1 MRQSA
6 PDPGGIVSQGMSEDG
21 IFAVLELLAAGA
33 PAQEY
38 EALVERV
45 RRAGAQPQLLD
56 RLGDAVQLGLS
67 IRTWTERQQQREAG
81 MSALIDTA
89 RDLATPHDLD
99 TLLKV
104 ILRRARRL
112 LAVDMSY
119 IGMYAE
125 GERYVSIR
133 AADGHTTALNVGLRL
148 PGGSGLGSA
157 VMDNPSPFWTPD
169 YLADERIQH
178 SGEIDYVVK
187 AEGLQAVLAVP
198 LSRGAHP
205 FGTLYVAER
214 KVRHFTTDEIALLSS
229 LSDLAGVAIE
239 KAELLDRTTALVA
252 ELEQHSTRVEAGLRS
267 AQELSDAQHRLIQL
281 VLGDCNLDTLARAS
295 ATELGAAVQVC
306 AANGTVLTSAG
317 LVREAAKDEEDA
329 GGAGVAGDAEDGGEA
344 APAETLLVPAAMDAH
359 AAREPVALADGL
371 WAVPISAGT
380 GSNLGTLLL
389 RPDRPD
395 AVQDE
400 RLLRLVAQ
408 VMAVQLL
415 VESSRTAIAEGQV
428 RDDFLAD
435 LLASPQR
442 PPHQLEQHARRLG
455 INLSKPHVVVV
466 ARPEGDARGK
476 MAIWASSYAHRLS
489 GLKSMHNGCA
499 VLLLPGTDPGGAGRA
514 VSAELSP
521 LLGHPVTVSSA
532 GPVAGPAS
540 VHHGF
545 QEALRC
551 LDAMTSLGVI
561 GRSASVRELGFLGVL
576 LSDNHD
582 VEGFVDSAIGPVI
595 DYDQQRF
602 TDLTRTLETYFE
614 AGGSPTNAAK
624 KLHVHPNTVAR
635 RLERISELLGPQWQQ
650 PERALEVQLALRV
663 FRVRHSLRMRDR
675 AGPGAGE
682 DTPGSQET

>member
-1 MRQSA
+1 M
-6 PDPGGIVSQGMSEDG
+6 SQGMSEDG

-38 EALVERV
+38 EALVERF

-56 RLGDAVQLGLS
+56 RLGEAVQLGLT

-198 LSRGAHP
+198 LSRGARP

-317 LVREAAKDEEDA
+317 LVREAAKAAEDA
-329 GGAGVAGDAEDGGEA
+329 GEAGDAGEAEFTGDADEDGEA
-344 APAETLLVPAAMDAH
+344 PPAETLLVPAAMDAH

-499 VLLLPGTDPGGAGRA
+499 VLLLPGTDPGGAGRS

-675 AGPGAGE
+675 AGPGSGG
-682 DTPGSQET
+682 DTPGAQET

>member
-1 MRQSA
+1 
-6 PDPGGIVSQGMSEDG
+6 MSEDG

-38 EALVERV
+38 EDLVERL
-45 RRAGAQPQLLD
+45 RSSGAEEGLVD
-56 RLGDAVQLGLS
+56 RLGSAVQLALS

-81 MSALIDTA
+81 MSALVDTA

-104 ILRRARRL
+104 ILRRARLL

-125 GERYVSIR
+125 GERHVSIR

-157 VMDNPSPFWTPD
+157 VMANPSPFWTPD

-187 AEGLQAVLAVP
+187 AEGLQAILAVP
-198 LSRGAHP
+198 LSRGARP

-281 VLGDCNLDTLARAS
+281 VLGDCDLDALARAS
-295 ATELGAAVQVC
+295 AAELNAAVQVC
-306 AANGTVLTSAG
+306 AANGTILTSAG
-317 LVREAAKDEEDA
+317 LARETGTAEGGGGECAADA
-329 GGAGVAGDAEDGGEA
+329 GEGAPVES
-344 APAETLLVPAAMDAH
+344 LLVPAAMDAH

-476 MAIWASSYAHRLS
+476 TAIWASSYAHRLS

-675 AGPGAGE
+675 AGPGAGA
-682 DTPGSQET
+682 DTPGAQET

>member
-1 MRQSA
+1 
-6 PDPGGIVSQGMSEDG
+6 MSEDG

-38 EALVERV
+38 EALVERF

-56 RLGDAVQLGLS
+56 RLGEAVQLGLT

-198 LSRGAHP
+198 LSRGARP

-317 LVREAAKDEEDA
+317 LVREAAKAAEDA
-329 GGAGVAGDAEDGGEA
+329 GEAGDAGEAEFTGDADEDGEA
-344 APAETLLVPAAMDAH
+344 PPAETLLVPAAMDAH

-499 VLLLPGTDPGGAGRA
+499 VLLLPGTDPGGAGRS

-675 AGPGAGE
+675 AGPGSGG
-682 DTPGSQET
+682 DTPGAQET

>member
-1 MRQSA
+1 M
-6 PDPGGIVSQGMSEDG
+6 SQDMSEDG

-38 EALVERV
+38 EALTDRL
-45 RRAGAQPQLLD
+45 RACGAGPGDLGRLD
-56 RLGDAVQLGLS
+56 RAVQLGLT

-81 MSALIDTA
+81 LSALVDTA

-104 ILRRARRL
+104 ILRRARLL

-119 IGMYAE
+119 IGMYDE
-125 GERYVSIR
+125 GERYVTIR
-133 AADGHTTALNVGLRL
+133 ASDGHTTAFNVGLRL

-157 VMDNPSPFWTPD
+157 VMSNPSPFWTPD

-178 SGEIDYVVK
+178 SGDIDHVVK

-198 LSRGAHP
+198 LNRGARP

-229 LSDLAGVAIE
+229 LGDLAGVAIE
-239 KAELLDRTTALVA
+239 KAELLDRTTALVD

-267 AQELSDAQHRLIQL
+267 AQELSDTQHRLIQL
-281 VLGDCNLDTLARAS
+281 VLGDCDLDALARA
-295 ATELGAAVQVC
+295 AAGELNAAVQVC
-306 AANGTVLTSAG
+306 AANGTILCASG
-317 LVREAAKDEEDA
+317 QVREE
-329 GGAGVAGDAEDGGEA
+329 GADPGS
-344 APAETLLVPAAMDAH
+344 LLVPAAMDAH
-359 AAREPVALADGL
+359 AAREPVALDGGL

-380 GSNLGTLLL
+380 GSSLGTLLL
-389 RPDRPD
+389 RPERPG

-400 RLLRLVAQ
+400 RLMRLVAQ

-455 INLSKPHVVVV
+455 IDLTKPHVVVV

-476 MAIWASSYAHRLS
+476 TAIWASSYAHRLS

-499 VLLLPGTDPGGAGRA
+499 VLLLPGTDAGGAGRA

-540 VHHGF
+540 VHHAF
-545 QEALRC
+545 REALRC

-650 PERALEVQLALRV
+650 PGRALEVQLALRV
-663 FRVRHSLRMRDR
+663 FRVRHSLQLGERP
-675 AGPGAGE
+675 APAEGGGPAE
-682 DTPGSQET
+682 AQET

>member
-1 MRQSA
+1 
-6 PDPGGIVSQGMSEDG
+6 MSEDG

-38 EALVERV
+38 EALVERS
-45 RRAGAQPQLLD
+45 RRTGAQPELLD

-125 GERYVSIR
+125 GERFVSIR
-133 AADGHTTALNVGLRL
+133 ASDGHTTALNVGLRV

-157 VMDNPSPFWTPD
+157 VMTNPSPFWTPD

-178 SGEIDYVVK
+178 SGEIDHVVK

-198 LSRGAHP
+198 LSRGVRP

-281 VLGDCNLDTLARAS
+281 VLGDCDLDTLARAS

-306 AANGTVLTSAG
+306 AANGTILTSAG
-317 LVREAAKDEEDA
+317 LVRPVEEGEAAAEGAEGAACA
-329 GGAGVAGDAEDGGEA
+329 GGADGDGTA
-344 APAETLLVPAAMDAH
+344 APVETLLMPAAMDAH

-476 MAIWASSYAHRLS
+476 TAIWASSYAHRLS

-675 AGPGAGE
+675 PGPGAGE
-682 DTPGSQET
+682 DTSGAQET

>member
-38 EALVERV
+38 EALTQRF
-45 RRAGAQPQLLD
+45 RASGASAAELA
-56 RLGDAVQLGLS
+56 RLGRAVRLGLT

-89 RDLATPHDLD
+89 RDLATPHDVD

-104 ILRRARRL
+104 ILRRARLL

-119 IGMYAE
+119 IGMYDE
-125 GERYVSIR
+125 GERYVTIR
-133 AADGHTTALNVGLRL
+133 ASDGHTTAFNVGLRL

-157 VMDNPSPFWTPD
+157 VMSNPSPFWTPD

-178 SGEIDYVVK
+178 SGDIDYVVK

-198 LSRGAHP
+198 LNRGARP

-229 LSDLAGVAIE
+229 LGDLAGVAIE

-267 AQELSDAQHRLIQL
+267 AQELSDTQHRLIQL
-281 VLGDCNLDTLARAS
+281 VLGDCDLDALARAS
-295 ATELGAAVQVC
+295 AGELNAAVQVC
-306 AANGTVLTSAG
+306 AANGTILCASG
-317 LVREAAKDEEDA
+317 HVRDE
-329 GGAGVAGDAEDGGEA
+329 GADPES
-344 APAETLLVPAAMDAH
+344 LLVPAAMDAH
-359 AAREPVALADGL
+359 AAREPVALDDGL

-389 RPDRPD
+389 RPDRPG

-455 INLSKPHVVVV
+455 IDLSKPHVVVV

-499 VLLLPGTDPGGAGRA
+499 VLLLPGGDAGGAGRA

-540 VHHGF
+540 VHHAF

-663 FRVRHSLRMRDR
+663 FRVRHSLRLGGRG
-675 AGPGAGE
+675 APAEGGGPPEA
-682 DTPGSQET
+682 QET

>member
-1 MRQSA
+1 
-6 PDPGGIVSQGMSEDG
+6 MSEDG

-281 VLGDCNLDTLARAS
+281 VLGDCNLDALARAS

-317 LVREAAKDEEDA
+317 LVREAAKDAE
-329 GGAGVAGDAEDGGEA
+329 DAEDGGDAGVTGDADDAGEA
-344 APAETLLVPAAMDAH
+344 VPAETLLVPAAMDAH

-675 AGPGAGE
+675 AGPGAGG
-682 DTPGSQET
+682 DTPGAQET